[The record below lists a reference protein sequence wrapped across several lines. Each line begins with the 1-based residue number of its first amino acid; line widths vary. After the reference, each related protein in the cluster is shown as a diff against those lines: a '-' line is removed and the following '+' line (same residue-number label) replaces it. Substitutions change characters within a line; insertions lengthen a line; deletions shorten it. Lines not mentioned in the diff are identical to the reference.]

1 METMPGPTRIQVR
14 QVDADGVD
22 AELMWPARLHHP
34 IGQRVILYIHGGGFS
49 SGSIRTHSLLA
60 GSLAK
65 AASSD
70 ILLIDYR
77 LMPEYGYPAQIN
89 DALTAYR
96 WLLDNG
102 YRSEN
107 VIVAGDG
114 AGGNIAIETVLRQ
127 MQAAKPLPAAVIAL
141 SPITDLA
148 ATGGSMSS
156 NAGSDPL
163 VGKDWIE
170 TLRKTYLR
178 SRSPTDPQASPL
190 YADMTGFPPLLLQ
203 VGSGEVLLD
212 DTLRLADKAR
222 QAGVD
227 VTTEVWPGMPHQWQL
242 FPSLLDDADRSSQN
256 IAEFAIRHFADK
268 PQE

>member
-1 METMPGPTRIQVR
+1 MT
-14 QVDADGVD
+14 
-22 AELMWPARLHHP
+22 
-34 IGQRVILYIHGGGFS
+34 
-49 SGSIRTHSLLA
+49 
-60 GSLAK
+60 
-65 AASSD
+65 
-70 ILLIDYR
+70 
-77 LMPEYGYPAQIN
+77 
-89 DALTAYR
+89 
-96 WLLDNG
+96 
-102 YRSEN
+102 
-107 VIVAGDG
+107 
-114 AGGNIAIETVLRQ
+114 
-127 MQAAKPLPAAVIAL
+127 
-141 SPITDLA
+141 
-148 ATGGSMSS
+148 S

-222 QAGVD
+222 QADVD

-256 IAEFAIRHFADK
+256 IAEFAIQHFADK